1 MPGDLLK
8 GLKRA
13 VKGALWSGRLN
24 SRWWISQP
32 LDVFVFCGSSLSP
45 PTNPPP
51 PIPLSPLPP
60 YFSHPDYSISIPY
73 MLLPLC
79 PTHFPDFRP
88 VQSSS
93 PPGSG
98 GPLARGNRTWTAEDT
113 GHWLKQWKNE
123 KRQNNANPGRAFV
136 TLAPGPLCKRGA
148 GQGRRDGIFLGL
160 QQWMMRKGDAEGRG
174 GRVVGLGQ
182 GLSKKVE

>member
-60 YFSHPDYSISIPY
+60 YFSHPDYSISIP
-73 MLLPLC
+73 LC
-79 PTHFPDFRP
+79 CPCVRTHFPDFRP

-113 GHWLKQWKNE
+113 GQAKTME
-123 KRQNNANPGRAFV
+123 KREGAKQCGQPGTSICHSCTWS
-136 TLAPGPLCKRGA
+136 TL
-148 GQGRRDGIFLGL
+148 QG
-160 QQWMMRKGDAEGRG
+160 EGR
-174 GRVVGLGQ
+174 
-182 GLSKKVE
+182 E